1 MQKGT
6 IKQSIFNV
14 IKGVLFSLIISVVLI
29 LILAVIAKYTD
40 ISDKAISAVNQVI
53 KVIALL
59 FGILIGVKN
68 QKGGFIVGAI
78 IGLLYTLLSF
88 AIFSAISGELTFDK
102 VTVFDF
108 LIGIAVGAISG
119 ILTVN
124 LKSLKKGEKRRIR
137 QTRAKAH

>member
-6 IKQSIFNV
+6 IKQSIFN
-14 IKGVLFSLIISVVLI
+14 ILKGVLFSLIISIALV

-40 ISDKAISAVNQVI
+40 ISDKTISIINQII

-68 QKGGFIVGAI
+68 QKGGLIIGAI
-78 IGLLYTLLSF
+78 VGLLYTLITF
-88 AIFSAISGELTFDK
+88 AIFSAISGKLTFDK
-102 VTVFDF
+102 ITVFDF
-108 LIGIAVGAISG
+108 LISIAVGAISG

-124 LKSLKKGEKRRIR
+124 LKSLKKGEKKKWRTARV
-137 QTRAKAH
+137 KGH